1 MADIAGILGSSLKDK
16 VLGVAKT
23 QKVVKENPNT
33 LLKIVGKNF
42 MSLPGFARDLNVA
55 RQNIQK
61 LVKLEGGEPAKGADA
76 QFLKEGERAK
86 KLDVEIGKD
95 EKKKPTA
102 MPGVNRVKKLKETF
116 SKNKIL
122 KSVMKYLGLAA
133 IVGVVFLAFK
143 DTFVEWAT
151 GLWDA
156 IKTKMGEFVD
166 GIKEWFKES
175 IQPIID
181 KVMEFIQPVID
192 TISGFFSKVGDFFI
206 GYFNF
211 WKNLITSPIQTI
223 KNLYDGFMNKVNGL
237 IDMLPNWVK
246 EKLGIRK
253 KGESAQVDDSAER
266 KKLERQQSEPE
277 RKKQEAQREA
287 EETERV
293 KRLEKE
299 KQYTG
304 DDEIVRQRLGLPPKT
319 ETMRREEEAKKKE
332 AIQPAP
338 TPEALVVPGPAPAA
352 PPPPTTPSAAA
363 PKPTPKA
370 AAPAAPSPEAKP
382 PTSADVKPGKI
393 GSESGK
399 KAMLKAMDDANIT
412 DPNARAAIMAQVGH
426 ESGNFTM
433 LSENL
438 NYKAGT
444 LMKLFP
450 KKFSGPQD
458 AEAVAAGGPQKV
470 AERLYGGRMGNAP
483 EGGGEGFMY
492 RGRGFIQLTG
502 KQNYTKFGYSSNPD
516 DVSKPEAAADTAIK
530 YMKQYKGDWTDI
542 KAVTK
547 FVNGGFIGLEDRA
560 KHFQEYLNDPKIT
573 QVGAAASAPSGGGM
587 ASASSSLA
595 QGQREQQKPQT
606 PVVVNAPTN
615 NTTIVN
621 KTQVASSK
629 RQDTGNMLAS
639 AAA

>member
-1 MADIAGILGSSLKDK
+1 
-16 VLGVAKT
+16 
-23 QKVVKENPNT
+23 
-33 LLKIVGKNF
+33 
-42 MSLPGFARDLNVA
+42 
-55 RQNIQK
+55 
-61 LVKLEGGEPAKGADA
+61 
-76 QFLKEGERAK
+76 
-86 KLDVEIGKD
+86 
-95 EKKKPTA
+95 
-102 MPGVNRVKKLKETF
+102 
-116 SKNKIL
+116 
-122 KSVMKYLGLAA
+122 
-133 IVGVVFLAFK
+133 
-143 DTFVEWAT
+143 
-151 GLWDA
+151 
-156 IKTKMGEFVD
+156 
-166 GIKEWFKES
+166 
-175 IQPIID
+175 
-181 KVMEFIQPVID
+181 
-192 TISGFFSKVGDFFI
+192 
-206 GYFNF
+206 
-211 WKNLITSPIQTI
+211 
-223 KNLYDGFMNKVNGL
+223 
-237 IDMLPNWVK
+237 
-246 EKLGIRK
+246 
-253 KGESAQVDDSAER
+253 
-266 KKLERQQSEPE
+266 
-277 RKKQEAQREA
+277 
-287 EETERV
+287 
-293 KRLEKE
+293 
-299 KQYTG
+299 
-304 DDEIVRQRLGLPPKT
+304 
-319 ETMRREEEAKKKE
+319 
-332 AIQPAP
+332 
-338 TPEALVVPGPAPAA
+338 
-352 PPPPTTPSAAA
+352 
-363 PKPTPKA
+363 
-370 AAPAAPSPEAKP
+370 
-382 PTSADVKPGKI
+382 
-393 GSESGK
+393 
-399 KAMLKAMDDANIT
+399 
-412 DPNARAAIMAQVGH
+412 
-426 ESGNFTM
+426 M